1 MKMSDGVEW
10 AIHCAALLACLPE
23 GRTLSGKALAEYHGV
38 SESYLLKH
46 LKAMVSAGLFV
57 SISGP
62 RGGFRLARPADEIT
76 YLHIVQAVDGLEPAF
91 RCDEIRQRGPV
102 EPDPADCRR
111 PCAINAAMLRAE
123 MAWRK
128 ALKEENVG
136 ALARHLA
143 STLSEKLQSQTA
155 EWLAANVR

>member
-10 AIHCAALLACLPE
+10 GIHCAALLAGLPE
-23 GRTLSGKALAEYHGV
+23 GRVLPGKALAEYHGV

-46 LKAMVSAGLFV
+46 LKAMVAAGLLH
-57 SISGP
+57 STLGP
-62 RGGFRLARPADEIT
+62 RGGFRLALPADEIT
-76 YLHIVQAVDGLEPAF
+76 YLHIVRAVDGLEPAF

-102 EPDPADCRR
+102 EVSPEDCRR

-123 MAWRK
+123 MAWRR
-128 ALKEENVG
+128 ALQAETIG

-143 STLSEKLQSQTA
+143 ETLPAQIQEETA
-155 EWLAANVR
+155 AWMADRVR

>member
-10 AIHCAALLACLPE
+10 AIHCAGLLAGLPE

-46 LKAMVSAGLFV
+46 LKAMVASGLFLSV
-57 SISGP
+57 SGP

-102 EPDPADCRR
+102 EVDAETCRR
-111 PCAINAAMLRAE
+111 PCAINVSMLRAE

-128 ALKEENVG
+128 ALREETVG
-136 ALARHLA
+136 ALARDLQA
-143 STLSEKLQSQTA
+143 TLPPRIQRETA
-155 EWLAANVR
+155 AWLVANAR

>member
-10 AIHCAALLACLPE
+10 ALHCAAMLAGLPE
-23 GRTLSGKALAEYHGV
+23 GRVLPGKALAEYHGV

-46 LKAMVSAGLFV
+46 LKAMVEAGLFV
-57 SISGP
+57 SVPGP
-62 RGGFRLARPADEIT
+62 RGGFRLAKPADEIS

-91 RCDEIRQRGPV
+91 RCTEIRQRGPV
-102 EPDPADCRR
+102 EVEPEFCRA
-111 PCAINAAMLRAE
+111 PCAINATMLKAE

-128 ALKEENVG
+128 VLREENVG
-136 ALARHLA
+136 ALARHLRE
-143 STLSEKLQSQTA
+143 TLPEHLQEKTG

>member
-10 AIHCAALLACLPE
+10 AIHCTALLATLPE
-23 GRTLSGKALAEYHGV
+23 GRVLPGKALAEYHGV

-46 LKAMVSAGLFV
+46 LKSMVAAGLFR
-57 SISGP
+57 STPGP
-62 RGGFRLARPADEIT
+62 RGGFQLSRPAGEIT

-102 EPDPADCRR
+102 HAPDEECRR

-128 ALKEENVG
+128 ALREENIG
-136 ALARHLA
+136 ALVQHLA
-143 STLSEKLQSQTA
+143 QTLPASVREEATA
-155 EWLAANVR
+155 WMAKNVR